1 MLGMEHERWITQGMN
16 GSQAAW
22 KIVAQG
28 TQMSSTG
35 LGTPMGR
42 SAFTD
47 GWDGY
52 PLARERFLQNI
63 GDAKLQDVLVLGGD
77 VHMNVAAHLRVK
89 PNEEQSPVVASEF
102 TTTSITSRGM
112 GETLAAQIRS
122 NNPDIAHLR
131 PDERGFTLLHITP
144 ESVQSE
150 FKTTANPVKMDAV
163 FSAQARFTVQ
173 RGVAGVVK
181 GG

>member
-1 MLGMEHERWITQGMN
+1 MLGMAQERWLTQGMN
-16 GSQAAW
+16 TSQAAW

-35 LGTPMGR
+35 LATPMGR

-63 GDAKLQDVLVLGGD
+63 ADAKLQDVLVLGGD
-77 VHMNVAAHLRVK
+77 VHMNVAAQLRVK
-89 PNEEQSPVVASEF
+89 PNDEQSPVLASEL

-131 PDERGFTLLHITP
+131 PDERGYTLIQVTP
-144 ESVQSE
+144 EGVQSE
-150 FKTTANPVKMDAV
+150 FRTTANPVQTGSV
-163 FSAQARFTVQ
+163 LGTQARFAVR

-181 GG
+181 A

>member
-1 MLGMEHERWITQGMN
+1 
-16 GSQAAW
+16 
-22 KIVAQG
+22 
-28 TQMSSTG
+28 MSATG
-35 LGTPMGR
+35 LATPLGR

-63 GDAKLQDVLVLGGD
+63 ADAKLQDVLVLGGD
-77 VHMNVAAHLRVK
+77 VHMNVAANLRVK
-89 PNEEQSPVVASEF
+89 PNDEQSPVVASEF

-131 PDERGFTLLHITP
+131 SDERGYTLIQVTP
-144 ESVQSE
+144 EVVQSE
-150 FKTTANPVKMDAV
+150 FKTTVNPVQTHAV
-163 FSAQARFTVQ
+163 FAAQARFTVQ

-181 GG
+181 VG